1 MKVLGV
7 TTTREV
13 YIGSKDKNFRNNEFL
28 IVEDPVQGD
37 IIGEVVDSQTFN
49 RFIPLDIGG
58 DFVDSDV
65 LSSLGS
71 MGYDVGDETVYV
83 AKLRFFEELLY
94 PPLTGSDLRAPVFD
108 EIKNLLIDTLPKES
122 LILGSIKNTDNIAEG
137 MDDVYK
143 DLFSTFQNKEF
154 IKQRELPYLFDY
166 KSMHQY
172 PHIGVFG
179 GSGSG
184 KSFGLR
190 VVLEELMEM
199 GVPAIVMDPHYEMDF
214 TNNSEI
220 SNKDYTDKFK
230 CLEIGIHTGIKFQ
243 ELQKRDLKNL
253 LNAASPLT
261 DSMNNVIDVI
271 LSKGASFESFKNKLD
286 LLLEGQEIGSRDKI
300 LSEIAIEEDQTR
312 RDRLEEVLD
321 IYERYDKTCNSM
333 SVRGVLWRLMT
344 LQGEGIFSHNID
356 ELLDLLKRRK
366 LVVLQGSTRMI
377 NVFSTYLL
385 AKLYYLRKEYRDE
398 LYRNNIK
405 VDYFPPFIIITD
417 EAHNFAPKGFDTPSK
432 SILREISQEGRKY
445 GVFLI
450 LATQRPTLLDE
461 TITAQLNTKLIFRT
475 VRASDIDTIREET
488 DLSSDETKRLP
499 YLSSGDVFISSAKKG
514 RTSFVRIRAANTVS
528 PHTENPFDE
537 LTAHDNEVYE
547 KFFLDIKDLLPI
559 DTSNLNGA
567 LMNYNKKSGDNLS
580 YDEFKNN
587 LDKLCEIE
595 LIEKETNFLTEM
607 YKIIY
612 PMMNLK
618 II

>member
-13 YIGSKDKNFRNNEFL
+13 YIGSKEKNFRNNEFL

-37 IIGEVVDSQTFN
+37 IIGEVVDSKTFN

-58 DFVDSDV
+58 DFVDNDV
-65 LSSLGS
+65 LSSLDS
-71 MGYDVGDETVYV
+71 MGYDVGEETVYI

-94 PPLTGSDLRAPVFD
+94 PPLTGSDLRAPEFY
-108 EIKNLLIDTLPKES
+108 EIKNLLIDTMPNNS
-122 LILGSIKNTDNIAEG
+122 LILGSIKNTDNIAKG

-143 DLFSTFQNKEF
+143 NLFSTFENNEYL
-154 IKQRELPYLFDY
+154 KQRELPYLFDY

-190 VVLEELMEM
+190 VILEELMEM

-214 TNNSEI
+214 SNNSEI
-220 SNKDYTDKFK
+220 SNKNYNDKFR
-230 CLEIGIHTGIKFQ
+230 CLEIGLQTGIKFQ

-261 DSMNNVIDVI
+261 DSMKNVIDI
-271 LSKGASFESFKNKLD
+271 MLAKGSSFESFKNKLD
-286 LLLEGQEIGSRDKI
+286 MLLEGQEIGSRDKI
-300 LSEIAIEEDQTR
+300 LSEIAAEPDITR
-312 RDRLEEVLD
+312 MNRLEEVLD

-333 SVRGVLWRLMT
+333 SVRGVLWRLIN
-344 LQGEGIFSHNID
+344 LQNEGIFSHNID

-398 LYRNNIK
+398 LYRRNVK
-405 VDYFPPFIIITD
+405 VDYFPPFVIITD

-475 VRASDIDTIREET
+475 VRASDIDTIKEET
-488 DLSSDETKRLP
+488 DLSVDETKRLP

-537 LTAHDNEVYE
+537 LDDHEKETFE
-547 KFFLDIKDLLPI
+547 KFFIDIKDLLPI
-559 DTSNLNGA
+559 DATSLNIA
-567 LMNYNKKSGDNLS
+567 LVNYNKKSGENLS
-580 YDEFKNN
+580 YDEFKNK
-587 LDKLCEIE
+587 LDELCERD
-595 LIEKETNFLTEM
+595 LIEKEDNFLTEM
-607 YKIIY
+607 YKI
-612 PMMNLK
+612 K
-618 II
+618 

>member
-122 LILGSIKNTDNIAEG
+122 LILGSIKNTDNIAQG
-137 MDDVYK
+137 MDDVYR

-184 KSFGLR
+184 KSFGIR
-190 VVLEELMEM
+190 VLLEELMEM

-230 CLEIGIHTGIKFQ
+230 CLEIGIQTGIKFQ

-261 DSMNNVIDVI
+261 DSMNNVIDVM

-300 LSEIAIEEDQTR
+300 LSEIAIEEDQIR

-385 AKLYYLRKEYRDE
+385 SKLYYLRKEYRDE
-398 LYRNNIK
+398 LYRNNVK

-587 LDKLCEIE
+587 LDMLCEIE
-595 LIEKETNFLTEM
+595 MIEKETNFLTEM
-607 YKIIY
+607 YKI
-612 PMMNLK
+612 K
-618 II
+618 

>member
-13 YIGSKDKNFRNNEFL
+13 YIGSKEKNFRNNEFL

-58 DFVDSDV
+58 DFIDSDV

-137 MDDVYK
+137 MDDIYK
-143 DLFSTFQNKEF
+143 GLFTTFQNNEF

-199 GVPAIVMDPHYEMDF
+199 GVPTIVMDPHYEMDF

-220 SNKDYTDKFK
+220 SDKDYSDKFR

-261 DSMNNVIDVI
+261 DSMNNVIDVM

-286 LLLEGQEIGSRDKI
+286 FLLEGQEIGSRDKI
-300 LSEIAIEEDQTR
+300 LQEIAIEEDQTR
-312 RDRLEEVLD
+312 KDRLEEVLD

-398 LYRNNIK
+398 LYRNNVK

-537 LTAHDNEVYE
+537 LISHDEEVNE

-559 DTSNLNGA
+559 DTSNLNGS
-567 LMNYNKKSGDNLS
+567 LMNYNKKSGENLS

-607 YKIIY
+607 YKI
-612 PMMNLK
+612 K
-618 II
+618 

>member
-1 MKVLGV
+1 MKVLGI

-13 YIGSKDKNFRNNEFL
+13 YIGSKEKNFRNNEFL

-37 IIGEVVDSQTFN
+37 IIGEVVDSKTFN

-58 DFVDSDV
+58 DFIDSDV

-94 PPLTGSDLRAPVFD
+94 PPLTGSDLRAPNFN
-108 EIKNLLIDTLPKES
+108 EIKNLLIDTKPNNS

-137 MDDVYK
+137 MDDIYK
-143 DLFSTFQNKEF
+143 NLFSTFENNEYL
-154 IKQRELPYLFDY
+154 KQRELPYLFDY

-214 TNNSEI
+214 SNNSEI
-220 SNKDYTDKFK
+220 SDKNYSDKFK
-230 CLEIGIHTGIKFQ
+230 CIEIGLHTGIKFQ

-261 DSMNNVIDVI
+261 DSMKNVIDVM
-271 LSKGASFESFKNKLD
+271 LAKGSSYESFKNKLD
-286 LLLEGQEIGSRDKI
+286 MLLEGQEIGSRDKI
-300 LSEIAIEEDQTR
+300 IAEIAAEPDISKKN
-312 RDRLEEVLD
+312 RLEEVLD
-321 IYERYDKTCNSM
+321 VYERYDKTCNSM
-333 SVRGVLWRLMT
+333 SVRGVLWRLIN
-344 LQGEGIFSHNID
+344 LQNEGIFSHNIE

-398 LYRNNIK
+398 LYRNNAK
-405 VDYFPPFIIITD
+405 VDYFPPFVIITD

-475 VRASDIDTIREET
+475 VRASDIDTIKEET

-537 LTAHDNEVYE
+537 LEGHENEEYE
-547 KFFLDIKDLLPI
+547 KFFMDIKDLLPI
-559 DTSNLNGA
+559 DASNLSVV
-567 LMNYNKKSGDNLS
+567 LMNYNKKSGENLS
-580 YDEFKNN
+580 YDDLKNK
-587 LDKLCEIE
+587 LDELCQRDF
-595 LIEKETNFLTEM
+595 IEKEDNFLTEM
-607 YKIIY
+607 YKI
-612 PMMNLK
+612 K
-618 II
+618 

>member
-13 YIGSKDKNFRNNEFL
+13 YIGSKEKNFRNNEFL

-37 IIGEVVDSQTFN
+37 IIGEIVDSKTFN

-65 LSSLGS
+65 LTSLGS
-71 MGYDVGDETVYV
+71 MGYNVGDETVYV

-94 PPLTGSDLRAPVFD
+94 PPITGSDLRTPEFH
-108 EIKNLLIDTLPKES
+108 EIKNFLIDTLPNNS
-122 LILGSIKNTDNIAEG
+122 LILGSIKNTDNIASD
-137 MDDVYK
+137 MDDIYK
-143 DLFSTFQNKEF
+143 NLFQTFENNKF
-154 IKQRELPYLFDY
+154 LKQRELPYLFDY

-190 VVLEELMEM
+190 VILEELMEM
-199 GVPAIVMDPHYEMDF
+199 EVPTIVMDPHYEMDF
-214 TNNSEI
+214 SNNSEI
-220 SNKDYTDKFK
+220 SEKNYNDKFK
-230 CLEIGIHTGIKFQ
+230 CLEIGINTGIKFQ
-243 ELQKRDLKNL
+243 ELQNRDLKNL

-261 DSMNNVIDVI
+261 DSMKNVIDVM
-271 LSKGASFESFKNKLD
+271 LSKGASFDSFKNKLEM
-286 LLLEGQEIGSRDKI
+286 LLEGQEIGSRDKI
-300 LSEIAIEEDQTR
+300 ISEIASEPDPSKQKK
-312 RDRLEEVLD
+312 LEKVLD
-321 IYERYDKTCNSM
+321 VYDRYDKTCNSM
-333 SVRGVLWRLMT
+333 SVRGVLWRLIN
-344 LQGEGIFSHNID
+344 LQNEGIFSHNID
-356 ELLDLLKRRK
+356 ELLDLLKRKK

-398 LYRNNIK
+398 LNRNNTK
-405 VDYFPPFIIITD
+405 VDYFPPFVIITD

-475 VRASDIDTIREET
+475 VRASDIDTIKEET
-488 DLSSDETKRLP
+488 DLSVDETKRLP
-499 YLSSGDVFISSAKKG
+499 YLSSGDVFVSSAKKG

-537 LTAHDNEVYE
+537 LTSHDNKEFE
-547 KFFLDIKDLLPI
+547 EFFINIKDFLPI
-559 DTSNLNGA
+559 DTSNLNSI
-567 LMNYNKKSGDNLS
+567 LINYNKKTGENLS
-580 YDEFKNN
+580 YDDMKN
-587 LDKLCEIE
+587 KLEE
-595 LIEKETNFLTEM
+595 VFNREYIEKEETFLGEM
-607 YKIIY
+607 YKI
-612 PMMNLK
+612 K
-618 II
+618 

>member
-1 MKVLGV
+1 MKVLGI

-13 YIGSKDKNFRNNEFL
+13 YIGSKEKNFRNNEFL

-37 IIGEVVDSQTFN
+37 IIGEVVDSKTFN

-58 DFVDSDV
+58 DFIDSDV

-94 PPLTGSDLRAPVFD
+94 PPLTGSDLRAPKFN
-108 EIKNLLIDTLPKES
+108 EIKNLLIDTKPNNS

-137 MDDVYK
+137 MDDIYK
-143 DLFSTFQNKEF
+143 NLFSTFENNEYL
-154 IKQRELPYLFDY
+154 KQREIPYLFDY

-214 TNNSEI
+214 SNNSEI
-220 SNKDYTDKFK
+220 SDKNYSDKFK
-230 CLEIGIHTGIKFQ
+230 CLEIGLHTGIKFQ

-261 DSMNNVIDVI
+261 DSMKNVIDVM
-271 LSKGASFESFKNKLD
+271 LAKGSSYESFKNKLD
-286 LLLEGQEIGSRDKI
+286 MLLEGQEIGSRDKI
-300 LSEIAIEEDQTR
+300 IAEIAAEPDISKKN
-312 RDRLEEVLD
+312 RLEEVLD
-321 IYERYDKTCNSM
+321 VYERYDKTCNSM
-333 SVRGVLWRLMT
+333 SVRGVLWRLIN
-344 LQGEGIFSHNID
+344 LQNEGIFSHNID
-356 ELLDLLKRRK
+356 ELVDLLKRRK

-398 LYRNNIK
+398 LYRNNAK
-405 VDYFPPFIIITD
+405 VDYFPPFVIITD

-475 VRASDIDTIREET
+475 VRASDIDTIKEET

-537 LTAHDNEVYE
+537 LEGHENEEYE
-547 KFFLDIKDLLPI
+547 KFFMDIKDLLPI
-559 DTSNLNGA
+559 DASNLSVV
-567 LMNYNKKSGDNLS
+567 LMNYNKKSGENLS
-580 YDEFKNN
+580 YDDLKNK
-587 LDKLCEIE
+587 LDELCQRDF
-595 LIEKETNFLTEM
+595 IEKEDNFLTEM
-607 YKIIY
+607 YKI
-612 PMMNLK
+612 K
-618 II
+618 

>member
-37 IIGEVVDSQTFN
+37 IIGEVVDSKTFN

-58 DFVDSDV
+58 DFIDSDV

-94 PPLTGSDLRAPVFD
+94 PPLTGSDLRAPEFN
-108 EIKNLLIDTLPKES
+108 EIKNLLIDTKPNNS
-122 LILGSIKNTDNIAEG
+122 LILGSIKNTDNIAES
-137 MDDVYK
+137 MDDIYK
-143 DLFSTFQNKEF
+143 NLFSTFENNEYL
-154 IKQRELPYLFDY
+154 KQRELPYLFDY

-214 TNNSEI
+214 SNNSEI
-220 SNKDYTDKFK
+220 SDKNYSDKFK
-230 CLEIGIHTGIKFQ
+230 CLEIGLHTGIKFQ

-261 DSMNNVIDVI
+261 DSMKNVIDVM
-271 LSKGASFESFKNKLD
+271 LAKGSSYESFKNKLD
-286 LLLEGQEIGSRDKI
+286 MLLEGQEIGSRDKI
-300 LSEIAIEEDQTR
+300 IAEIAAEPDTSKKN
-312 RDRLEEVLD
+312 RLEEVLD
-321 IYERYDKTCNSM
+321 VYERYDKTCNSM
-333 SVRGVLWRLMT
+333 SVRGVLWRLIN
-344 LQGEGIFSHNID
+344 LQNEGIFSHNID

-398 LYRNNIK
+398 LYRNNAK
-405 VDYFPPFIIITD
+405 VDYFPPFVIITD

-475 VRASDIDTIREET
+475 VRASDIDTIKEET

-514 RTSFVRIRAANTVS
+514 RTSFVRIRAANTLS

-537 LTAHDNEVYE
+537 LEGHENEEYE
-547 KFFLDIKDLLPI
+547 KFFMDIKDLLPI
-559 DTSNLNGA
+559 DASNLSVV
-567 LMNYNKKSGDNLS
+567 LMNYNKKSGENLS
-580 YDEFKNN
+580 YDDLKNK
-587 LDKLCEIE
+587 LDELCQRDF
-595 LIEKETNFLTEM
+595 IEKEDNFLTEM
-607 YKIIY
+607 YKI
-612 PMMNLK
+612 K
-618 II
+618 

>member
-58 DFVDSDV
+58 DFIDSDV

-71 MGYDVGDETVYV
+71 MGYDVGNETVYV

-94 PPLTGSDLRAPVFD
+94 PPLTGSDLRTPEFN
-108 EIKNLLIDTLPKES
+108 EIKNLLIDSLPKES
-122 LILGSIKNTDNIAEG
+122 LKLGSIKNTDNIAKG
-137 MDDVYK
+137 MDDIYK
-143 DLFSTFQNKEF
+143 DLFSIFQNNEF
-154 IKQRELPYLFDY
+154 IKQKELPYLFDY

-190 VVLEELMEM
+190 VILEELMEM

-220 SNKDYTDKFK
+220 SNKNYTDKFK
-230 CLEIGIHTGIKFQ
+230 CLEIGLDTGIKFQ

-261 DSMNNVIDVI
+261 DSMNNVIDVM

-286 LLLEGQEIGSRDKI
+286 MLLEGQEIGSRDKI
-300 LSEIAIEEDQTR
+300 LAEIAAETDQSIIN
-312 RDRLEEVLD
+312 RLEDVLD

-344 LQGEGIFSHNID
+344 LQNEGIFSHNID

-398 LYRNNIK
+398 LYRNNVK

-432 SILREISQEGRKY
+432 SILREVSQEGRKY

-537 LTAHDNEVYE
+537 LTSHDDEIYE
-547 KFFLDIKDLLPI
+547 KFFADVKDLLPI
-559 DTSNLNGA
+559 YSSNLNGV
-567 LMNYNKKSGDNLS
+567 LVNYNKKTGENLS
-580 YDEFKNN
+580 YDEFKNK
-587 LDKLCEIE
+587 LDSLCERDF
-595 LIEKETNFLTEM
+595 IEKEDNFLTEM
-607 YKIIY
+607 YKV
-612 PMMNLK
+612 K
-618 II
+618 

>member
-13 YIGSKDKNFRNNEFL
+13 YIGSKEKNFRNNEFL

-37 IIGEVVDSQTFN
+37 IIGEVVDSKTFN

-58 DFVDSDV
+58 DFIDSDV

-94 PPLTGSDLRAPVFD
+94 PPLTGSDLRAPEFN
-108 EIKNLLIDTLPKES
+108 EIKNLLIETKPNNS

-137 MDDVYK
+137 MDDIYK
-143 DLFSTFQNKEF
+143 NLFSTFENNEF
-154 IKQRELPYLFDY
+154 LEQRELPYLFDY

-214 TNNSEI
+214 SNNSEI
-220 SNKDYTDKFK
+220 SDKNYSDKFK
-230 CLEIGIHTGIKFQ
+230 CLEIGLHTGIKFQ

-261 DSMNNVIDVI
+261 DSMKNVIDVM
-271 LSKGASFESFKNKLD
+271 LAKGSSYESFKNKLD
-286 LLLEGQEIGSRDKI
+286 MLLEGQEIGSRDKI
-300 LSEIAIEEDQTR
+300 IAEIAAEPDINKKN
-312 RDRLEEVLD
+312 RLEEVLD
-321 IYERYDKTCNSM
+321 VYERYDKTCNSM
-333 SVRGVLWRLMT
+333 SVRGVLWRLIN
-344 LQGEGIFSHNID
+344 LQNEGIFSHNID
-356 ELLDLLKRRK
+356 ELLDLLKRRE

-398 LYRNNIK
+398 LYRNNAK
-405 VDYFPPFIIITD
+405 VEYFPPFVIITD

-475 VRASDIDTIREET
+475 VRASDIDTIKEET
-488 DLSSDETKRLP
+488 DLSIDETKRLP

-537 LTAHDNEVYE
+537 LEGHENEEFE
-547 KFFLDIKDLLPI
+547 KFFMDIKDLLPI
-559 DTSNLNGA
+559 DASNLNTV
-567 LMNYNKKSGDNLS
+567 LINYNKKSGENFS
-580 YDEFKNN
+580 YDDLKNK
-587 LDKLCEIE
+587 LDKLCQRDF
-595 LIEKETNFLTEM
+595 IEKEDNFLTVM
-607 YKIIY
+607 YKI
-612 PMMNLK
+612 K
-618 II
+618 

>member
-13 YIGSKDKNFRNNEFL
+13 YIGSKEKNFRNNEFL

-37 IIGEVVDSQTFN
+37 IIGEVVDSKTFN

-58 DFVDSDV
+58 DFVDNDV
-65 LSSLGS
+65 LSSLDS
-71 MGYDVGDETVYV
+71 MGYDVGEETVYI

-94 PPLTGSDLRAPVFD
+94 PPLTGSDLRAPEFY
-108 EIKNLLIDTLPKES
+108 EIKNLLIDTMPNNS
-122 LILGSIKNTDNIAEG
+122 LVLGSIKNTDNIAKG

-143 DLFSTFQNKEF
+143 NLFSTFENNEYL
-154 IKQRELPYLFDY
+154 KQRELPYLFDY

-190 VVLEELMEM
+190 VILEELMEM

-214 TNNSEI
+214 SNNSEI
-220 SNKDYTDKFK
+220 SNKNYNDKFR
-230 CLEIGIHTGIKFQ
+230 CLEIGLQTGIKFQ

-261 DSMNNVIDVI
+261 DSMKNVIDI
-271 LSKGASFESFKNKLD
+271 MLAKGSSFESFKNKLD
-286 LLLEGQEIGSRDKI
+286 MLLEGQEIGSRDKI
-300 LSEIAIEEDQTR
+300 LSEIAAEPDITR
-312 RDRLEEVLD
+312 MNRLEEVLD

-333 SVRGVLWRLMT
+333 SVRGVLWRLIN
-344 LQGEGIFSHNID
+344 LQNEGIFSHNID

-398 LYRNNIK
+398 LYRRNVK
-405 VDYFPPFIIITD
+405 VDYFPPFVIITD

-475 VRASDIDTIREET
+475 VRASDIDTIKEET
-488 DLSSDETKRLP
+488 DLSVDETKRLP

-537 LTAHDNEVYE
+537 LVDHEKENFE
-547 KFFLDIKDLLPI
+547 KFFIDIKDLLPI
-559 DTSNLNGA
+559 DATSLNIA
-567 LMNYNKKSGDNLS
+567 LVNYNKKSGENLS
-580 YDEFKNN
+580 YDEFKNK
-587 LDKLCEIE
+587 LDELCERDF
-595 LIEKETNFLTEM
+595 IEKEDNFLTEM
-607 YKIIY
+607 YKI
-612 PMMNLK
+612 K
-618 II
+618 

>member
-1 MKVLGV
+1 MKVLGI

-13 YIGSKDKNFRNNEFL
+13 YIGSKEKNFRNNEFL

-37 IIGEVVDSQTFN
+37 IIGEVVDSKTFN

-58 DFVDSDV
+58 DFIDSDV

-94 PPLTGSDLRAPVFD
+94 PPLTGSDLRAPEFN
-108 EIKNLLIDTLPKES
+108 EIKSLLIDTKPNNS
-122 LILGSIKNTDNIAEG
+122 LILGSIKNTDNIAKG
-137 MDDVYK
+137 MDDIYK
-143 DLFSTFQNKEF
+143 NLFSTFENNEYL
-154 IKQRELPYLFDY
+154 KQRELPYLFDY

-214 TNNSEI
+214 SNNSEI
-220 SNKDYTDKFK
+220 SDKNYSDKFK
-230 CLEIGIHTGIKFQ
+230 CLEIGLHTGIKFQ

-261 DSMNNVIDVI
+261 DSMKNVIDVM
-271 LSKGASFESFKNKLD
+271 LAKGSSYESFKNKLD
-286 LLLEGQEIGSRDKI
+286 MLLEGQEIGSRDKI
-300 LSEIAIEEDQTR
+300 IAEIAAEPDISKKN
-312 RDRLEEVLD
+312 RLEEVLD
-321 IYERYDKTCNSM
+321 VYERYDKTCNSM
-333 SVRGVLWRLMT
+333 SVRGVLWRLIN
-344 LQGEGIFSHNID
+344 LQNEGIFSHNID
-356 ELLDLLKRRK
+356 ELVDLLKRRK

-398 LYRNNIK
+398 LYRNNAK
-405 VDYFPPFIIITD
+405 VDYFPPFVIITD

-475 VRASDIDTIREET
+475 VRASDIDTIKEET

-537 LTAHDNEVYE
+537 LEGHENEEYE
-547 KFFLDIKDLLPI
+547 KFFMDIKDLLPI
-559 DTSNLNGA
+559 DASNLSQV
-567 LMNYNKKSGDNLS
+567 LMNYNKKSGENLS
-580 YDEFKNN
+580 YDDLKNK
-587 LDKLCEIE
+587 LDELCKRDF
-595 LIEKETNFLTEM
+595 IEKEDNFLTEM
-607 YKIIY
+607 YKI
-612 PMMNLK
+612 K
-618 II
+618 

>member
-13 YIGSKDKNFRNNEFL
+13 YIGSKEKNFRNNEFL

-37 IIGEVVDSQTFN
+37 IIGEVVDSKTFN

-58 DFVDSDV
+58 DFIDSDV

-94 PPLTGSDLRAPVFD
+94 PPLTGSDLRAPKFN
-108 EIKNLLIDTLPKES
+108 EIKNLLIDTMPNNS

-137 MDDVYK
+137 MDDIYK
-143 DLFSTFQNKEF
+143 NLFSTFENNEYL
-154 IKQRELPYLFDY
+154 KQRELPYLFDY

-214 TNNSEI
+214 SNNSEI
-220 SNKDYTDKFK
+220 SDKNYSDKFK
-230 CLEIGIHTGIKFQ
+230 CLEIGLHTGIKFQ

-261 DSMNNVIDVI
+261 DSMKNVIDVM
-271 LSKGASFESFKNKLD
+271 LAKGSSYESFKNKLD
-286 LLLEGQEIGSRDKI
+286 MLLEGQEIGSRDKI
-300 LSEIAIEEDQTR
+300 IAEIAAEPDISKKN
-312 RDRLEEVLD
+312 RLEEVLD
-321 IYERYDKTCNSM
+321 VYERYDKTCNSM
-333 SVRGVLWRLMT
+333 SVRGVLWRLIN
-344 LQGEGIFSHNID
+344 LQNEGIFSHNID

-398 LYRNNIK
+398 LYRNNAK
-405 VDYFPPFIIITD
+405 VDYFPPFVIITD

-475 VRASDIDTIREET
+475 VRASDIDTIKEET

-537 LTAHDNEVYE
+537 LEGHENEEYE
-547 KFFLDIKDLLPI
+547 KFFIDIKDLLPI
-559 DTSNLNGA
+559 DASNLSQV
-567 LMNYNKKSGDNLS
+567 LMNYNKKSGENLS
-580 YDEFKNN
+580 YDELKNK
-587 LDKLCEIE
+587 LDELCQRDF
-595 LIEKETNFLTEM
+595 IEKEDNFLTEM
-607 YKIIY
+607 YKI
-612 PMMNLK
+612 K
-618 II
+618 

>member
-13 YIGSKDKNFRNNEFL
+13 YIGSKEKNFRNNEFL

-37 IIGEVVDSQTFN
+37 IIGEVVDSKTFN

-58 DFVDSDV
+58 DFIDSDV

-94 PPLTGSDLRAPVFD
+94 PPLTGSDLRAPDFN
-108 EIKNLLIDTLPKES
+108 EIKNLLIETKPNNS
-122 LILGSIKNTDNIAEG
+122 LILGSIKNTDNIAVG
-137 MDDVYK
+137 MDDIYK
-143 DLFSTFQNKEF
+143 NLFSTFENNEYL
-154 IKQRELPYLFDY
+154 KQRELPYLFDY

-199 GVPAIVMDPHYEMDF
+199 EVPAIVMDPHYEMDF
-214 TNNSEI
+214 SNNSEI
-220 SNKDYTDKFK
+220 SDKNYSDKFK
-230 CLEIGIHTGIKFQ
+230 CLEIGLHTGIKFQ

-261 DSMNNVIDVI
+261 DSMKNVIDVM
-271 LSKGASFESFKNKLD
+271 LAKGSSFESFKNKLD
-286 LLLEGQEIGSRDKI
+286 MLLEGQEIGSRDKI
-300 LSEIAIEEDQTR
+300 IAEIAAEPDINKKN
-312 RDRLEEVLD
+312 RLEDVLD

-333 SVRGVLWRLMT
+333 SVRGVLWRLIN
-344 LQGEGIFSHNID
+344 LQNEGIFSHNID

-398 LYRNNIK
+398 LYRNNAK
-405 VDYFPPFIIITD
+405 VDYFPPFVIITD

-475 VRASDIDTIREET
+475 VRASDIDTIKEET
-488 DLSSDETKRLP
+488 DLSIDETKRLP

-537 LTAHDNEVYE
+537 LEGHENEEFE
-547 KFFLDIKDLLPI
+547 KFFIEIKDLLPI
-559 DTSNLNGA
+559 DASNLNTV
-567 LMNYNKKSGDNLS
+567 LINYNKKFGENFS
-580 YDEFKNN
+580 YDDLKNK
-587 LDKLCEIE
+587 LDELCQRDF
-595 LIEKETNFLTEM
+595 IEKEDNFLTVM
-607 YKIIY
+607 YKI
-612 PMMNLK
+612 K
-618 II
+618 

>member
-13 YIGSKDKNFRNNEFL
+13 YIGSKEKNFRNNEFL

-37 IIGEVVDSQTFN
+37 IIGEVVDSKTFN

-58 DFVDSDV
+58 DFIDSDV

-94 PPLTGSDLRAPVFD
+94 PPLTGSDLRAPDFN
-108 EIKNLLIDTLPKES
+108 EIKNLLIETKPNNS

-137 MDDVYK
+137 MDDIYK
-143 DLFSTFQNKEF
+143 NLFSTFENNEYL
-154 IKQRELPYLFDY
+154 KQRELPYLFDY

-214 TNNSEI
+214 SNNSDV
-220 SNKDYTDKFK
+220 SDKNYSDKFK
-230 CLEIGIHTGIKFQ
+230 CLEIGMQTGIKFQ

-253 LNAASPLT
+253 LNAASALT
-261 DSMNNVIDVI
+261 DSMKNVIDVM
-271 LSKGASFESFKNKLD
+271 LAKGSSFESFKNKLD
-286 LLLEGQEIGSRDKI
+286 MLLEGQEIGSRDKI
-300 LSEIAIEEDQTR
+300 IAEIAAEPDINKKN
-312 RDRLEEVLD
+312 RLEDVLD

-333 SVRGVLWRLMT
+333 SVRGVLWRLIN
-344 LQGEGIFSHNID
+344 LQNEGIFSHNID

-398 LYRNNIK
+398 LYRNNAK
-405 VDYFPPFIIITD
+405 VDYFPPFVIITD

-475 VRASDIDTIREET
+475 VRASDIDTIKEET

-528 PHTENPFDE
+528 PHTKNPFDE
-537 LTAHDNEVYE
+537 LEGHENEEFE
-547 KFFLDIKDLLPI
+547 KFFIDIKDLLPI
-559 DTSNLNGA
+559 DASNLNTV
-567 LMNYNKKSGDNLS
+567 LINYNKKSGENLS
-580 YDEFKNN
+580 YDDLKNK
-587 LDKLCEIE
+587 LDELCQRDF
-595 LIEKETNFLTEM
+595 IEKEDNFLTVM
-607 YKIIY
+607 YKI
-612 PMMNLK
+612 K
-618 II
+618 

>member
-37 IIGEVVDSQTFN
+37 IIGEVVDSKTFN

-58 DFVDSDV
+58 DFIDSDV

-94 PPLTGSDLRAPVFD
+94 PPLTGSDLRAPDFS
-108 EIKNLLIDTLPKES
+108 EIKNLLIDTKPNNS
-122 LILGSIKNTDNIAEG
+122 LILGSIKNTDNIAVS
-137 MDDVYK
+137 MDDIYK
-143 DLFSTFQNKEF
+143 NLFSTFENNEYL
-154 IKQRELPYLFDY
+154 KQRELPYLFDY

-214 TNNSEI
+214 SNNSEI
-220 SNKDYTDKFK
+220 SDKNYTDKFK
-230 CLEIGIHTGIKFQ
+230 CLEIGLHTGIKFQ

-261 DSMNNVIDVI
+261 DSMKNVIDVM
-271 LSKGASFESFKNKLD
+271 LAKGSSFESFKNKLD
-286 LLLEGQEIGSRDKI
+286 MLLEGQEIGSRDKI
-300 LSEIAIEEDQTR
+300 IAEIAAEPDINKKN
-312 RDRLEEVLD
+312 RLEEVLD
-321 IYERYDKTCNSM
+321 VYERYDKTCNSM
-333 SVRGVLWRLMT
+333 SVRGVLWRLIN
-344 LQGEGIFSHNID
+344 LQNEGIFSHNID

-398 LYRNNIK
+398 LYRNNAK
-405 VDYFPPFIIITD
+405 VDYFPPFVIITD

-475 VRASDIDTIREET
+475 VRASDIDTIKEET
-488 DLSSDETKRLP
+488 DLSIDETKRLP

-537 LTAHDNEVYE
+537 LEGHENEEFE
-547 KFFLDIKDLLPI
+547 KFFIDIKDLLPI
-559 DTSNLNGA
+559 DASNLNTV
-567 LMNYNKKSGDNLS
+567 LINYNKKSGENLS
-580 YDEFKNN
+580 YDDLKNK
-587 LDKLCEIE
+587 LDELCQRDF
-595 LIEKETNFLTEM
+595 IEKEDNFLTVM
-607 YKIIY
+607 YKI
-612 PMMNLK
+612 K
-618 II
+618 

>member
-261 DSMNNVIDVI
+261 DSMNNVIDVM
-271 LSKGASFESFKNKLD
+271 LSKGASFDSFKNKLD

-344 LQGEGIFSHNID
+344 LQGEGIFSHSID

-607 YKIIY
+607 YKI
-612 PMMNLK
+612 K
-618 II
+618 

>member
-13 YIGSKDKNFRNNEFL
+13 YIGSKEKNFRNNEFL

-37 IIGEVVDSQTFN
+37 IIGEVVDSKTFN

-58 DFVDSDV
+58 DFIDSDV

-94 PPLTGSDLRAPVFD
+94 PPLTGSDLRAPKFN
-108 EIKNLLIDTLPKES
+108 EIKNLLIDTKPNNS

-137 MDDVYK
+137 MDDIYK
-143 DLFSTFQNKEF
+143 NLFSTFENNEYL
-154 IKQRELPYLFDY
+154 KQRELPYLFDY

-214 TNNSEI
+214 SNNSEI
-220 SNKDYTDKFK
+220 SDKNYSDKFK
-230 CLEIGIHTGIKFQ
+230 CLEIGLHTGIKFQ

-261 DSMNNVIDVI
+261 DSMKNVIDVM
-271 LSKGASFESFKNKLD
+271 LAKGSSYESFKNKLD
-286 LLLEGQEIGSRDKI
+286 MLLEGQEIGSRDKI
-300 LSEIAIEEDQTR
+300 LAEIAAEPDISKKN
-312 RDRLEEVLD
+312 RLEEVLD
-321 IYERYDKTCNSM
+321 VYERYDKTCNSM
-333 SVRGVLWRLMT
+333 SVRGVLWRLIN
-344 LQGEGIFSHNID
+344 LQNEGIFSHNID

-398 LYRNNIK
+398 LYRNNAK
-405 VDYFPPFIIITD
+405 VDYFPHFVIITD

-475 VRASDIDTIREET
+475 VRASDIDTIKEET

-537 LTAHDNEVYE
+537 LEGHENEEYE
-547 KFFLDIKDLLPI
+547 KFFIDIKDLLPI
-559 DTSNLNGA
+559 DASNLSQV
-567 LMNYNKKSGDNLS
+567 LMNYNKKSGENLS
-580 YDEFKNN
+580 YDELKNK
-587 LDKLCEIE
+587 LDELCQRDF
-595 LIEKETNFLTEM
+595 IEKEDNFLTEM
-607 YKIIY
+607 YKI
-612 PMMNLK
+612 K
-618 II
+618 

>member
-13 YIGSKDKNFRNNEFL
+13 YIGSKEKNFRNNEFL

-37 IIGEVVDSQTFN
+37 IIGEVVDSKTFN

-58 DFVDSDV
+58 DFIDSDV

-94 PPLTGSDLRAPVFD
+94 PPLTGSDLRAPDFN
-108 EIKNLLIDTLPKES
+108 EIKNLLIETKPNNS

-137 MDDVYK
+137 MDDIYK
-143 DLFSTFQNKEF
+143 NLFSTFENNEYL
-154 IKQRELPYLFDY
+154 KQRELPYLFDY

-214 TNNSEI
+214 SNNSEI
-220 SNKDYTDKFK
+220 SDKNYSENFK
-230 CLEIGIHTGIKFQ
+230 CLEIGLHTGIKFQ

-253 LNAASPLT
+253 LNAASALT
-261 DSMNNVIDVI
+261 DSMKNVIDVM
-271 LSKGASFESFKNKLD
+271 LAKGSSFESFKNKLD
-286 LLLEGQEIGSRDKI
+286 MLLEGQEIGSRDKI
-300 LSEIAIEEDQTR
+300 IAEIAAEPDINKKN
-312 RDRLEEVLD
+312 RLEDVLD

-333 SVRGVLWRLMT
+333 SVRGVLWRLIN
-344 LQGEGIFSHNID
+344 LQNEGIFSHNID

-398 LYRNNIK
+398 LYRNNAK
-405 VDYFPPFIIITD
+405 VDYFPPFVIITD

-475 VRASDIDTIREET
+475 VRASDIDTIKEET

-528 PHTENPFDE
+528 PHTKNPFDE
-537 LTAHDNEVYE
+537 LEGHENEEFE
-547 KFFLDIKDLLPI
+547 KFFIDIKDLLPI
-559 DTSNLNGA
+559 DASNLNTV
-567 LMNYNKKSGDNLS
+567 LINYNKKSGENLS
-580 YDEFKNN
+580 YDDLKNK
-587 LDKLCEIE
+587 LDELCQRDF
-595 LIEKETNFLTEM
+595 IEKEDNFLTVM
-607 YKIIY
+607 YKI
-612 PMMNLK
+612 K
-618 II
+618 

>member
-13 YIGSKDKNFRNNEFL
+13 YIGSKEKNFRNNEFL

-37 IIGEVVDSQTFN
+37 IIGEVVDSKTFN

-58 DFVDSDV
+58 DFVDNDV
-65 LSSLGS
+65 LSSLDS
-71 MGYDVGDETVYV
+71 MGYDVGEETVYV

-94 PPLTGSDLRAPVFD
+94 PPLTGSDLRTPEFY
-108 EIKNLLIDTLPKES
+108 EIKNLLIDTMPNNS
-122 LILGSIKNTDNIAEG
+122 LILGSIKNTDNIAKG

-143 DLFSTFQNKEF
+143 NLFSTFENKEYL
-154 IKQRELPYLFDY
+154 KQRELPYLFDY

-190 VVLEELMEM
+190 VILEELMEI

-214 TNNSEI
+214 SNNSEI
-220 SNKDYTDKFK
+220 SNKNYSDKFK
-230 CLEIGIHTGIKFQ
+230 CLEIGLQTGIKFQ

-261 DSMNNVIDVI
+261 DSMKNVIDI
-271 LSKGASFESFKNKLD
+271 MLTKGSSFESFKNKLD
-286 LLLEGQEIGSRDKI
+286 MLLEGQEIGSKDKI
-300 LSEIAIEEDQTR
+300 LSEIAAEPDITR
-312 RDRLEEVLD
+312 KNRFEEVLD

-333 SVRGVLWRLMT
+333 SVRGVLWRLIN
-344 LQGEGIFSHNID
+344 LQNEGIFSHNID

-366 LVVLQGSTRMI
+366 LVVLQGSTRII

-398 LYRNNIK
+398 LYRNNVK
-405 VDYFPPFIIITD
+405 ADYFPPFVIITD

-475 VRASDIDTIREET
+475 VRASDIDTIKEET
-488 DLSSDETKRLP
+488 DLSIDETKRLP

-537 LTAHDNEVYE
+537 LESYENETFE
-547 KFFLDIKDLLPI
+547 KFFNDIKDLLPI
-559 DTSNLNGA
+559 DAISLNIA
-567 LMNYNKKSGDNLS
+567 LVNYNKKSGENLS
-580 YDEFKNN
+580 YDEFKNR
-587 LDKLCEIE
+587 LDE
-595 LIEKETNFLTEM
+595 LYKRDFIKKEDNFLTEM
-607 YKIIY
+607 YLIK
-612 PMMNLK
+612 
-618 II
+618 

>member
-13 YIGSKDKNFRNNEFL
+13 YIGSKEKNFRNNEFL

-37 IIGEVVDSQTFN
+37 IIGEVVDSKTFN

-58 DFVDSDV
+58 DFIDSDV

-94 PPLTGSDLRAPVFD
+94 PPLTGSDLRAPDFK
-108 EIKNLLIDTLPKES
+108 EIKNLLIETKPNNS

-137 MDDVYK
+137 MDDIYK
-143 DLFSTFQNKEF
+143 NLFSTFENNEYL
-154 IKQRELPYLFDY
+154 KQRELPYLFDY

-214 TNNSEI
+214 SNNSEI
-220 SNKDYTDKFK
+220 SDKNYSDKFK
-230 CLEIGIHTGIKFQ
+230 CLEIGLHTGIKFQ

-261 DSMNNVIDVI
+261 DSMKNVIDVM
-271 LSKGASFESFKNKLD
+271 LAKGSSFESFKNKLD
-286 LLLEGQEIGSRDKI
+286 MLLEGQEIGSRDKI
-300 LSEIAIEEDQTR
+300 IAEIAAEPDINKKN
-312 RDRLEEVLD
+312 RLEDVLD

-333 SVRGVLWRLMT
+333 SVRGVLWRLIN
-344 LQGEGIFSHNID
+344 LQNEGIFSHNID

-398 LYRNNIK
+398 LYRNNAK
-405 VDYFPPFIIITD
+405 VDYFPPFVIITD

-475 VRASDIDTIREET
+475 VRASDIDTIKEET
-488 DLSSDETKRLP
+488 DLSIDETKRLP

-537 LTAHDNEVYE
+537 LEGHENEEFE
-547 KFFLDIKDLLPI
+547 KFFMDIKDLLPI
-559 DTSNLNGA
+559 DASNLNTV
-567 LMNYNKKSGDNLS
+567 LINYNKKSGENLS
-580 YDEFKNN
+580 YDDLKNK
-587 LDKLCEIE
+587 LDELCQRDF
-595 LIEKETNFLTEM
+595 IEKEDNFLTVM
-607 YKIIY
+607 YKI
-612 PMMNLK
+612 K
-618 II
+618 

>member
-1 MKVLGV
+1 MKVLGI

-13 YIGSKDKNFRNNEFL
+13 YIGSKEKNFRNNEFL

-37 IIGEVVDSQTFN
+37 IIGEVVDSKTFN

-58 DFVDSDV
+58 DFIDSDV

-94 PPLTGSDLRAPVFD
+94 PPLTGSDLRAPEFN
-108 EIKNLLIDTLPKES
+108 EIKNLLIDTKPNNS

-137 MDDVYK
+137 MDDIYK
-143 DLFSTFQNKEF
+143 NLFTTFENNEYL
-154 IKQRELPYLFDY
+154 KQRELPYLFDY

-214 TNNSEI
+214 SNNSEI
-220 SNKDYTDKFK
+220 SDKNYSDKFK
-230 CLEIGIHTGIKFQ
+230 CLEIGLHTGIKFQ

-261 DSMNNVIDVI
+261 DSMKNVIDVM
-271 LSKGASFESFKNKLD
+271 LAKGSSYESFKNKLD
-286 LLLEGQEIGSRDKI
+286 MLLEGQEIGSRDKI
-300 LSEIAIEEDQTR
+300 IAEIAAEPDISKKN
-312 RDRLEEVLD
+312 RLEEVLD
-321 IYERYDKTCNSM
+321 VYERYDKTCNSM
-333 SVRGVLWRLMT
+333 SVRGVLWRLIN
-344 LQGEGIFSHNID
+344 LQNEGIFSHNID

-398 LYRNNIK
+398 LYRNNAK
-405 VDYFPPFIIITD
+405 VDYFPPFVIITD

-475 VRASDIDTIREET
+475 VRASDIDTIKEET

-537 LTAHDNEVYE
+537 LEGHEDEEYE
-547 KFFLDIKDLLPI
+547 KFFIDIKDLLPI
-559 DTSNLNGA
+559 DASNLSQV
-567 LMNYNKKSGDNLS
+567 LMNYNKKSGENLS
-580 YDEFKNN
+580 YDDLKNK
-587 LDKLCEIE
+587 LDELCKRDF
-595 LIEKETNFLTEM
+595 IEKEDNFLTEM
-607 YKIIY
+607 YKI
-612 PMMNLK
+612 K
-618 II
+618 

>member
-1 MKVLGV
+1 M
-7 TTTREV
+7 
-13 YIGSKDKNFRNNEFL
+13 
-28 IVEDPVQGD
+28 
-37 IIGEVVDSQTFN
+37 DSQTFN

-94 PPLTGSDLRAPVFD
+94 PPLTGSNLRAPVFD

-199 GVPAIVMDPHYEMDF
+199 GVPSIVMDPHYEMDF

-261 DSMNNVIDVI
+261 DSMNNVIDVM
-271 LSKGASFESFKNKLD
+271 LSKGASFDSFKNKLD
-286 LLLEGQEIGSRDKI
+286 LLLEGQEVGSRDKI

-398 LYRNNIK
+398 LYRNNVK

-537 LTAHDNEVYE
+537 LTARDNEVYE

-595 LIEKETNFLTEM
+595 MIEKETNFLTEM
-607 YKIIY
+607 YKI
-612 PMMNLK
+612 K
-618 II
+618 

>member
-1 MKVLGV
+1 MKVLGI

-13 YIGSKDKNFRNNEFL
+13 YIGSKEKNFRNNEFL

-37 IIGEVVDSQTFN
+37 IIGEVVDSKTFN

-58 DFVDSDV
+58 DFIDSDV

-94 PPLTGSDLRAPVFD
+94 PPLTGSDLRAPEFN
-108 EIKNLLIDTLPKES
+108 EIKNLLIDTKPNNS

-137 MDDVYK
+137 MDDIYK
-143 DLFSTFQNKEF
+143 NLFTTFENNEYL
-154 IKQRELPYLFDY
+154 KQRELPYLFDY

-214 TNNSEI
+214 SNNSEI
-220 SNKDYTDKFK
+220 SDKNYSDKFK
-230 CLEIGIHTGIKFQ
+230 CLEIGLHTGIKFQ

-261 DSMNNVIDVI
+261 DSMKNVIDVM
-271 LSKGASFESFKNKLD
+271 LAKGSSYESFKNKLD
-286 LLLEGQEIGSRDKI
+286 MLLEGQEIGSRDKI
-300 LSEIAIEEDQTR
+300 LAEIAAEPDISKKN
-312 RDRLEEVLD
+312 RLGEVLD
-321 IYERYDKTCNSM
+321 VYERYDKTCNSM
-333 SVRGVLWRLMT
+333 SVRGVLWRLIN
-344 LQGEGIFSHNID
+344 LQNEGIFSHNID

-398 LYRNNIK
+398 LYRNNAK
-405 VDYFPPFIIITD
+405 VDYFPPFVIITD

-475 VRASDIDTIREET
+475 VRASDIDTIKEET

-537 LTAHDNEVYE
+537 LEGHENEEYE
-547 KFFLDIKDLLPI
+547 KFFIDIKDLLPI
-559 DTSNLNGA
+559 DASNLSQV
-567 LMNYNKKSGDNLS
+567 LMNYNKKSGGNLS
-580 YDEFKNN
+580 YDDLKNK
-587 LDKLCEIE
+587 LDELCQRDY
-595 LIEKETNFLTEM
+595 IEKEDNFLTEM
-607 YKIIY
+607 YKI
-612 PMMNLK
+612 K
-618 II
+618 

>member
-58 DFVDSDV
+58 DFIDSDV

-71 MGYDVGDETVYV
+71 MGYNVGDETVYV

-94 PPLTGSDLRAPVFD
+94 PPLTGSDLRSPEFN
-108 EIKNLLIDTLPKES
+108 EIKNLLIESLPKES

-137 MDDVYK
+137 MDDIYK
-143 DLFSTFQNKEF
+143 NLFSIFQNNEF
-154 IKQRELPYLFDY
+154 IDQKELPYLFDY

-190 VVLEELMEM
+190 VILEELMEM

-220 SNKDYTDKFK
+220 SNKNYTDKFK
-230 CLEIGIHTGIKFQ
+230 CLEIGMDTGIKFQ

-261 DSMNNVIDVI
+261 DSMNNVIDVM
-271 LSKGASFESFKNKLD
+271 LSKGASFESFKNRLD
-286 LLLEGQEIGSRDKI
+286 MLLEGQEIGSRDKI
-300 LSEIAIEEDQTR
+300 LAEIAGATDQSVIN
-312 RDRLEEVLD
+312 RLEDVLD
-321 IYERYDKTCNSM
+321 VYERYDKTCNSM

-344 LQGEGIFSHNID
+344 LQNEGIFSHNID

-398 LYRNNIK
+398 LYRNNVK

-432 SILREISQEGRKY
+432 SILREVSQEGRKY

-488 DLSSDETKRLP
+488 DLSPDETKRLP

-537 LTAHDNEVYE
+537 LSSHDDEIYE
-547 KFFLDIKDLLPI
+547 KFFANVKDLLPI
-559 DTSNLNGA
+559 DSSNLNGA
-567 LMNYNKKSGDNLS
+567 LVNYNKKTGENLS
-580 YDEFKNN
+580 YDEFRNT
-587 LDKLCEIE
+587 LDSLCERDF
-595 LIEKETNFLTEM
+595 IEKEDNFLTEM
-607 YKIIY
+607 YKI
-612 PMMNLK
+612 K
-618 II
+618 

>member
-1 MKVLGV
+1 MKVLGI

-13 YIGSKDKNFRNNEFL
+13 YIGSKEKNFRNNEFL

-37 IIGEVVDSQTFN
+37 IIGEVVDSKTFN

-58 DFVDSDV
+58 DFIDSDV

-94 PPLTGSDLRAPVFD
+94 PPLTGSDLRAPKFN
-108 EIKNLLIDTLPKES
+108 EIKNLLIDTKPNNS

-137 MDDVYK
+137 MDDIYK
-143 DLFSTFQNKEF
+143 NLFSTFENNEYF
-154 IKQRELPYLFDY
+154 RQRELPYLFDY

-214 TNNSEI
+214 SNNSEI
-220 SNKDYTDKFK
+220 SDKNYSDKFK
-230 CLEIGIHTGIKFQ
+230 CLEIGLHTGIKFQ

-261 DSMNNVIDVI
+261 DSMKNVIDVM
-271 LSKGASFESFKNKLD
+271 LAKGSSYESFKNKLD
-286 LLLEGQEIGSRDKI
+286 MLLEGQEIGSRDKI
-300 LSEIAIEEDQTR
+300 LAEIAAEPDISKKN
-312 RDRLEEVLD
+312 RLEEVLD
-321 IYERYDKTCNSM
+321 VYERYDKTCNSM
-333 SVRGVLWRLMT
+333 SVRGVLWRLIN
-344 LQGEGIFSHNID
+344 LQNEGIFSHNID

-398 LYRNNIK
+398 LYRNNAK
-405 VDYFPPFIIITD
+405 VEYFPPFVIITD

-475 VRASDIDTIREET
+475 VRASDIDTIKEET

-537 LTAHDNEVYE
+537 LEDHENEEFE
-547 KFFLDIKDLLPI
+547 KFFMDIKDLLPI
-559 DTSNLNGA
+559 DASNLSQV
-567 LMNYNKKSGDNLS
+567 LINYNKKSGENLS
-580 YDEFKNN
+580 YDDLKNK
-587 LDKLCEIE
+587 LDELCQRDF
-595 LIEKETNFLTEM
+595 IEKEDNFLTEM
-607 YKIIY
+607 YKI
-612 PMMNLK
+612 K
-618 II
+618 

>member
-13 YIGSKDKNFRNNEFL
+13 YIGSKEKNFRNNEFL

-37 IIGEVVDSQTFN
+37 IIGEVVDSKTFN

-58 DFVDSDV
+58 DFIDSDV

-94 PPLTGSDLRAPVFD
+94 PPLTGSDLRAPDFN
-108 EIKNLLIDTLPKES
+108 EIKNLLIDTKPNNS
-122 LILGSIKNTDNIAEG
+122 LILGSIKNTDNIAVS
-137 MDDVYK
+137 MDDIYK
-143 DLFSTFQNKEF
+143 NLFSTFENNEYL
-154 IKQRELPYLFDY
+154 KQRELPYLFDY

-214 TNNSEI
+214 SNNSEI
-220 SNKDYTDKFK
+220 SDKNYSDKFK
-230 CLEIGIHTGIKFQ
+230 CLEIGLHTGIKFQ

-261 DSMNNVIDVI
+261 DSMKNVIDVM
-271 LSKGASFESFKNKLD
+271 LAKGSSFESFKNKLD
-286 LLLEGQEIGSRDKI
+286 MLLEGQEIGSRDKI
-300 LSEIAIEEDQTR
+300 IAEIAAEPYINKKN
-312 RDRLEEVLD
+312 RLEDVLD

-333 SVRGVLWRLMT
+333 SVRGVLWRLIN
-344 LQGEGIFSHNID
+344 LQNEGIFSHNID

-398 LYRNNIK
+398 LYRNNAK
-405 VDYFPPFIIITD
+405 VDYFPPFVIITD

-475 VRASDIDTIREET
+475 VRASDIDTIKEET
-488 DLSSDETKRLP
+488 DLSIDETKRLP

-537 LTAHDNEVYE
+537 LEGHENEEFE
-547 KFFLDIKDLLPI
+547 KFFIDIKDLLPI
-559 DTSNLNGA
+559 DASNLNIV
-567 LMNYNKKSGDNLS
+567 LINYNKKSGENLS
-580 YDEFKNN
+580 YDDLKNK
-587 LDKLCEIE
+587 LDELCQRDF
-595 LIEKETNFLTEM
+595 IEKEDNFLTVM
-607 YKIIY
+607 YKI
-612 PMMNLK
+612 K
-618 II
+618 

>member
-1 MKVLGV
+1 MCI
-7 TTTREV
+7 R
-13 YIGSKDKNFRNNEFL
+13 
-28 IVEDPVQGD
+28 
-37 IIGEVVDSQTFN
+37 DS
-49 RFIPLDIGG
+49 
-58 DFVDSDV
+58 
-65 LSSLGS
+65 
-71 MGYDVGDETVYV
+71 
-83 AKLRFFEELLY
+83 
-94 PPLTGSDLRAPVFD
+94 
-108 EIKNLLIDTLPKES
+108 
-122 LILGSIKNTDNIAEG
+122 
-137 MDDVYK
+137 
-143 DLFSTFQNKEF
+143 
-154 IKQRELPYLFDY
+154 
-166 KSMHQY
+166 
-172 PHIGVFG
+172 
-179 GSGSG
+179 
-184 KSFGLR
+184 
-190 VVLEELMEM
+190 
-199 GVPAIVMDPHYEMDF
+199 
-214 TNNSEI
+214 
-220 SNKDYTDKFK
+220 
-230 CLEIGIHTGIKFQ
+230 
-243 ELQKRDLKNL
+243 
-253 LNAASPLT
+253 
-261 DSMNNVIDVI
+261 
-271 LSKGASFESFKNKLD
+271 SKGASFESFKNKLD
-286 LLLEGQEIGSRDKI
+286 FLLEGQEIGSRDKI
-300 LSEIAIEEDQTR
+300 LQEIAIEEDQTR

-344 LQGEGIFSHNID
+344 LQGEGIFSHNIE

-398 LYRNNIK
+398 LYRNNVK

-537 LTAHDNEVYE
+537 LTSHDNEVYE

-567 LMNYNKKSGDNLS
+567 LMNYNKKSGENLS

-607 YKIIY
+607 YKI
-612 PMMNLK
+612 K
-618 II
+618 

>member
-122 LILGSIKNTDNIAEG
+122 LILGSIKNTDNIAQG
-137 MDDVYK
+137 MDDVYR

-184 KSFGLR
+184 KSFGIR
-190 VVLEELMEM
+190 VLLEELMEM

-230 CLEIGIHTGIKFQ
+230 CLEIGIQTGIKFQ

-261 DSMNNVIDVI
+261 DSMNNVIDVM

-385 AKLYYLRKEYRDE
+385 SKLYYLRKEYRDE
-398 LYRNNIK
+398 LYRNNVK

-537 LTAHDNEVYE
+537 LTTHDNEVYE
-547 KFFLDIKDLLPI
+547 RFFLDIKDLLPI

-595 LIEKETNFLTEM
+595 MIEKETNFLTEM
-607 YKIIY
+607 YKI
-612 PMMNLK
+612 K
-618 II
+618 

>member
-58 DFVDSDV
+58 DFIDNDV

-71 MGYDVGDETVYV
+71 MGYNVGDETVYV

-94 PPLTGSDLRAPVFD
+94 PPLTGSDLRSPEFN
-108 EIKNLLIDTLPKES
+108 EIKNLLIDSIPKES

-137 MDDVYK
+137 MDDIYK
-143 DLFSTFQNKEF
+143 GLFSIFQNNEF
-154 IKQRELPYLFDY
+154 IDQKELPYLFDY

-190 VVLEELMEM
+190 VILEELMEM

-220 SNKDYTDKFK
+220 SNKNYTDKFK
-230 CLEIGIHTGIKFQ
+230 CLEIGMDTGIKFQ

-261 DSMNNVIDVI
+261 DSMNNVIDVM

-286 LLLEGQEIGSRDKI
+286 MLLEGQEIGSKDKI
-300 LSEIAIEEDQTR
+300 LAEIAGATDQSIR
-312 RDRLEEVLD
+312 NRLEDVLD
-321 IYERYDKTCNSM
+321 VYERYDKTCNSM

-344 LQGEGIFSHNID
+344 LQNEGIFSHNID
-356 ELLDLLKRRK
+356 KLLDLLKRRK

-398 LYRNNIK
+398 LYRNNVK

-432 SILREISQEGRKY
+432 SILREVSQEGRKY

-537 LTAHDNEVYE
+537 LSSHDDEIYE
-547 KFFLDIKDLLPI
+547 KFFANVKDLLPI
-559 DTSNLNGA
+559 DSSNLNGA
-567 LMNYNKKSGDNLS
+567 LVNYNKKTGENLS
-580 YDEFKNN
+580 YDEFRNT
-587 LDKLCEIE
+587 LDSLCERDF
-595 LIEKETNFLTEM
+595 IEKEDNFLTEM
-607 YKIIY
+607 YKI
-612 PMMNLK
+612 K
-618 II
+618 

>member
-13 YIGSKDKNFRNNEFL
+13 YIGSKEKNFRNNEFL

-37 IIGEVVDSQTFN
+37 IIGEVVDSKTFN

-58 DFVDSDV
+58 DFIDSDV
-65 LSSLGS
+65 LSSLSS

-94 PPLTGSDLRAPVFD
+94 PPLTGSDLRAPEFN
-108 EIKNLLIDTLPKES
+108 EIKNLLIDTKPNNS
-122 LILGSIKNTDNIAEG
+122 LILGSIKNTDNIARG
-137 MDDVYK
+137 MDDIYK
-143 DLFSTFQNKEF
+143 NLFSTFENNEYL
-154 IKQRELPYLFDY
+154 KQRELPYLFDY

-214 TNNSEI
+214 SNNSEI
-220 SNKDYTDKFK
+220 SNKNYSDNFK

-253 LNAASPLT
+253 LNAAAPLT
-261 DSMNNVIDVI
+261 DSMNNVIDVM
-271 LSKGASFESFKNKLD
+271 LAKGSSFESFKNKLD
-286 LLLEGQEIGSRDKI
+286 MLLEGQEIGSKDKI
-300 LSEIAIEEDQTR
+300 VAEITAEPDQSKKN
-312 RDRLEEVLD
+312 RLEEVLD
-321 IYERYDKTCNSM
+321 VYERYDKTCNSM
-333 SVRGVLWRLMT
+333 SVRGVLWRLIN
-344 LQGEGIFSHNID
+344 LQNEGIFSHNID
-356 ELLDLLKRRK
+356 ELLDLLQRRK

-398 LYRNNIK
+398 LYRNNEK
-405 VDYFPPFIIITD
+405 VDYFPPFVIITD

-475 VRASDIDTIREET
+475 VRASDIDTIKEET
-488 DLSSDETKRLP
+488 DLSIDETKRLP

-537 LTAHDNEVYE
+537 LEDHDNEEFE
-547 KFFLDIKDLLPI
+547 KFFMDTKDLFPI
-559 DTSNLNGA
+559 DASNLSLV
-567 LMNYNKKSGDNLS
+567 LMNYNKKSGENLS
-580 YDEFKNN
+580 YDEFKNK
-587 LDKLCEIE
+587 LDELCERDF
-595 LIEKETNFLTEM
+595 IEKEDNFLTEM
-607 YKIIY
+607 YKI
-612 PMMNLK
+612 K
-618 II
+618 

>member
-1 MKVLGV
+1 MKVLGI

-13 YIGSKDKNFRNNEFL
+13 YIGSKEKNFRNNEFL

-37 IIGEVVDSQTFN
+37 IIGEVVDSKTFN

-58 DFVDSDV
+58 DFIDSDV

-94 PPLTGSDLRAPVFD
+94 PPLTGSDLRAPEFN
-108 EIKNLLIDTLPKES
+108 EIKNLLIDTKPNNS
-122 LILGSIKNTDNIAEG
+122 LILGSIKNTDNIAEN
-137 MDDVYK
+137 MDDIYK
-143 DLFSTFQNKEF
+143 NLFSTFENNEYL
-154 IKQRELPYLFDY
+154 KQRELPYLFDY

-214 TNNSEI
+214 SNNSEI
-220 SNKDYTDKFK
+220 SDKNYSDKFK
-230 CLEIGIHTGIKFQ
+230 CLEIGLHTGIKFQ

-261 DSMNNVIDVI
+261 DSMKNVIDVM
-271 LSKGASFESFKNKLD
+271 LAKGSSYESFKNKLD
-286 LLLEGQEIGSRDKI
+286 MLLEGQEIGSRDKI
-300 LSEIAIEEDQTR
+300 IAEIAAEPDISKKN
-312 RDRLEEVLD
+312 RLEEVLD
-321 IYERYDKTCNSM
+321 VYERYDKTCNSM
-333 SVRGVLWRLMT
+333 SVRGVLWRLIN
-344 LQGEGIFSHNID
+344 LQNEGIFSHNIE

-398 LYRNNIK
+398 LYRNNAK
-405 VDYFPPFIIITD
+405 VDYFPPFVIITD
-417 EAHNFAPKGFDTPSK
+417 EVHNFAPKGFDTPSK

-475 VRASDIDTIREET
+475 VRASDIDTIKEET
-488 DLSSDETKRLP
+488 DLSTDETKRLP

-537 LTAHDNEVYE
+537 LEGHENEEFE
-547 KFFLDIKDLLPI
+547 KFFIDIKDLLPI
-559 DTSNLNGA
+559 DASNLSVV
-567 LMNYNKKSGDNLS
+567 LMNYNKKSGENLS
-580 YDEFKNN
+580 YDDLKNK
-587 LDKLCEIE
+587 LDELCQRDF
-595 LIEKETNFLTEM
+595 IEKEDNFLTVM
-607 YKIIY
+607 YKI
-612 PMMNLK
+612 K
-618 II
+618 

>member
-13 YIGSKDKNFRNNEFL
+13 YIGSKEKNFRNNEFL

-37 IIGEVVDSQTFN
+37 IIGEVVDSKTFN

-58 DFVDSDV
+58 DFIDSDV

-94 PPLTGSDLRAPVFD
+94 PPLTGSDLRAPEFN
-108 EIKNLLIDTLPKES
+108 EIKNLLIDTKPNNS

-137 MDDVYK
+137 MDDIYK
-143 DLFSTFQNKEF
+143 NLFSTFENNEYL
-154 IKQRELPYLFDY
+154 KQRELPYLFDY

-214 TNNSEI
+214 SNNSEI
-220 SNKDYTDKFK
+220 SDKNYSDKFK
-230 CLEIGIHTGIKFQ
+230 CLEIGLHTGIKFQ

-261 DSMNNVIDVI
+261 DSMKNVIDVM
-271 LSKGASFESFKNKLD
+271 LAKGSSYESFKNKLD
-286 LLLEGQEIGSRDKI
+286 MLLEGQEIGSRDKI
-300 LSEIAIEEDQTR
+300 IAEIAAEPDINKKN
-312 RDRLEEVLD
+312 RLEEVLD
-321 IYERYDKTCNSM
+321 VYERYDKTCNSM
-333 SVRGVLWRLMT
+333 SVRGVLWRLIN
-344 LQGEGIFSHNID
+344 LQNEGIFSHNID

-398 LYRNNIK
+398 LYRNNAK
-405 VDYFPPFIIITD
+405 VDYFPPFVIITD
-417 EAHNFAPKGFDTPSK
+417 EAHNFAPKGFDTSSK

-475 VRASDIDTIREET
+475 VRASDIDTIKEET

-537 LTAHDNEVYE
+537 LEGHENEEYE
-547 KFFLDIKDLLPI
+547 KFFIDIKDLLPI
-559 DTSNLNGA
+559 DTSNLSQV
-567 LMNYNKKSGDNLS
+567 LMNYNKKSGGNLS
-580 YDEFKNN
+580 YDDLKNK
-587 LDKLCEIE
+587 LDELCQRDF
-595 LIEKETNFLTEM
+595 IEKEDNFLTEM
-607 YKIIY
+607 YKI
-612 PMMNLK
+612 K
-618 II
+618 

>member
-1 MKVLGV
+1 MWK
-7 TTTREV
+7 
-13 YIGSKDKNFRNNEFL
+13 S
-28 IVEDPVQGD
+28 
-37 IIGEVVDSQTFN
+37 FN

-58 DFVDSDV
+58 DFIDSDV

-94 PPLTGSDLRAPVFD
+94 PPLTGSDLRAPEFN
-108 EIKNLLIDTLPKES
+108 EIKNLLIDTKPNNS
-122 LILGSIKNTDNIAEG
+122 LILGSIKNTDNIAES
-137 MDDVYK
+137 MDDIYK
-143 DLFSTFQNKEF
+143 NLFSTFENNEYL
-154 IKQRELPYLFDY
+154 KQRELPYLFDY

-214 TNNSEI
+214 SNNSEI
-220 SNKDYTDKFK
+220 SDKNYSDKFK
-230 CLEIGIHTGIKFQ
+230 CLEIGLHTGIKFQ

-261 DSMNNVIDVI
+261 DSMKNVIDVM
-271 LSKGASFESFKNKLD
+271 LAKGSSYESFKNKLD
-286 LLLEGQEIGSRDKI
+286 MLLEGQEIGSRDKI
-300 LSEIAIEEDQTR
+300 IAEIAAEPDTSKKN
-312 RDRLEEVLD
+312 RLEEVLD
-321 IYERYDKTCNSM
+321 VYERYDKTCNSM
-333 SVRGVLWRLMT
+333 SVRGVLWRLIN
-344 LQGEGIFSHNID
+344 LQNEGIFSHNID

-398 LYRNNIK
+398 LYRNNAK
-405 VDYFPPFIIITD
+405 VDYFPPFVIITD

-475 VRASDIDTIREET
+475 VRASDIDTIKEET

-514 RTSFVRIRAANTVS
+514 RTSFVRIRAANTLS

-537 LTAHDNEVYE
+537 LEGHENEEYE
-547 KFFLDIKDLLPI
+547 KFFMDIKDLLPI
-559 DTSNLNGA
+559 DASNLSVV
-567 LMNYNKKSGDNLS
+567 LMNYNKKSGENLS
-580 YDEFKNN
+580 YDDLKNK
-587 LDKLCEIE
+587 LDELCQRDF
-595 LIEKETNFLTEM
+595 IEKEDNFLTEM
-607 YKIIY
+607 YKI
-612 PMMNLK
+612 K
-618 II
+618 

>member
-13 YIGSKDKNFRNNEFL
+13 YIGSKEKNFRNNEFL

-37 IIGEVVDSQTFN
+37 IIGEVVDSKTFN

-58 DFVDSDV
+58 DFIDSDV

-94 PPLTGSDLRAPVFD
+94 PPLTGSDLRAPEFY
-108 EIKNLLIDTLPKES
+108 EIKNLLIDTKPNNS

-137 MDDVYK
+137 MDDIYK
-143 DLFSTFQNKEF
+143 NLFSTFENNEYL
-154 IKQRELPYLFDY
+154 KQRELPYLFDY

-214 TNNSEI
+214 SNNSEI
-220 SNKDYTDKFK
+220 SDKNYTDKFK
-230 CLEIGIHTGIKFQ
+230 CLEIGLHTGIKFQ

-261 DSMNNVIDVI
+261 DSMKNVIDVM
-271 LSKGASFESFKNKLD
+271 LAKGSSFESFKNKLD
-286 LLLEGQEIGSRDKI
+286 MLLEGQEIGSRDKI
-300 LSEIAIEEDQTR
+300 IAEIAAEPDINKKNR
-312 RDRLEEVLD
+312 IEEVLD
-321 IYERYDKTCNSM
+321 VYERYDKTCNSM
-333 SVRGVLWRLMT
+333 SVRGVLWRLIN
-344 LQGEGIFSHNID
+344 LQNEGIFSHNID

-398 LYRNNIK
+398 LYRNNAK
-405 VDYFPPFIIITD
+405 VDYFPPFVIITD

-475 VRASDIDTIREET
+475 VRASDIDTIKEET
-488 DLSSDETKRLP
+488 DLSIDETKRLP

-537 LTAHDNEVYE
+537 LEGHENEEFE
-547 KFFLDIKDLLPI
+547 KFFIDIKDLLPI
-559 DTSNLNGA
+559 DASNLNTV
-567 LMNYNKKSGDNLS
+567 LLNYNKKSGENLS
-580 YDEFKNN
+580 YDDLKNK
-587 LDKLCEIE
+587 LDELCQRDF
-595 LIEKETNFLTEM
+595 IEKEDNFLTVM
-607 YKIIY
+607 YKI
-612 PMMNLK
+612 K
-618 II
+618 

>member
-13 YIGSKDKNFRNNEFL
+13 YIGSKEKNFRNNEFL

-37 IIGEVVDSQTFN
+37 IIGEVVDSKTFN

-58 DFVDSDV
+58 DFIDSDV

-94 PPLTGSDLRAPVFD
+94 PPLTGSDLRAPDFN
-108 EIKNLLIDTLPKES
+108 EIKNLLIETKPNNS

-137 MDDVYK
+137 MDDIYK
-143 DLFSTFQNKEF
+143 NLFSTFENNEYL
-154 IKQRELPYLFDY
+154 KQRELPYLFDY

-214 TNNSEI
+214 SNNSEI
-220 SNKDYTDKFK
+220 SDKNYSDKFK
-230 CLEIGIHTGIKFQ
+230 CLEIGMQTGIKFQ

-261 DSMNNVIDVI
+261 DSMKNVIDVM
-271 LSKGASFESFKNKLD
+271 LAKGSSFESFKNKLD
-286 LLLEGQEIGSRDKI
+286 MLLEGQEIGSRDKI
-300 LSEIAIEEDQTR
+300 IAEIAAEPDINKKN
-312 RDRLEEVLD
+312 RLEDVLD

-333 SVRGVLWRLMT
+333 SVRGVLWRLIN
-344 LQGEGIFSHNID
+344 LQNEGIFSHNID

-398 LYRNNIK
+398 LYRNNAK
-405 VDYFPPFIIITD
+405 VEYFPPFVIITD

-475 VRASDIDTIREET
+475 VRASDIDTIKEET

-537 LTAHDNEVYE
+537 LEGHENEEFE
-547 KFFLDIKDLLPI
+547 KFFMDIKDLLPI
-559 DTSNLNGA
+559 DASNLNTV
-567 LMNYNKKSGDNLS
+567 LINYNKKSGENLS
-580 YDEFKNN
+580 YDDLKNK
-587 LDKLCEIE
+587 LDELCQRDF
-595 LIEKETNFLTEM
+595 IEKEDNFLTVM
-607 YKIIY
+607 YKI
-612 PMMNLK
+612 K
-618 II
+618 

>member
-13 YIGSKDKNFRNNEFL
+13 YIGSKEKNFRNNEFL

-37 IIGEVVDSQTFN
+37 IIGEVVDSKTFN

-58 DFVDSDV
+58 DFIDSDV
-65 LSSLGS
+65 LYSLGS

-94 PPLTGSDLRAPVFD
+94 PPLTGSDLRAPDFN
-108 EIKNLLIDTLPKES
+108 EIKNLLIETKPNNS

-137 MDDVYK
+137 MDDIYK
-143 DLFSTFQNKEF
+143 NLFSTFENNEYL
-154 IKQRELPYLFDY
+154 KQRELPYLFDY

-214 TNNSEI
+214 SNNSEI
-220 SNKDYTDKFK
+220 SDKNYTDKFK
-230 CLEIGIHTGIKFQ
+230 CLEIGLHTGIKFQ

-253 LNAASPLT
+253 LNAASALT
-261 DSMNNVIDVI
+261 DSMKNVIDVM
-271 LSKGASFESFKNKLD
+271 LAKGSSFESFKNKLD
-286 LLLEGQEIGSRDKI
+286 MLLEGQEIGSRDKI
-300 LSEIAIEEDQTR
+300 IAEIAAEPDINKKN
-312 RDRLEEVLD
+312 RLEEVLD
-321 IYERYDKTCNSM
+321 VYERYDKTCNSM
-333 SVRGVLWRLMT
+333 SVRGVLWRLIN
-344 LQGEGIFSHNID
+344 LQNEGIFSHNID

-398 LYRNNIK
+398 LYRNNAK
-405 VDYFPPFIIITD
+405 VEYFPPFVIITD

-475 VRASDIDTIREET
+475 VRASDIDTIKEET
-488 DLSSDETKRLP
+488 DLSIDETKRLP

-537 LTAHDNEVYE
+537 LEGHENEEFE
-547 KFFLDIKDLLPI
+547 KFFIDIKDLLPI
-559 DTSNLNGA
+559 DASNLNTV
-567 LMNYNKKSGDNLS
+567 LINYNKKSGENLS
-580 YDEFKNN
+580 YDDLKNK
-587 LDKLCEIE
+587 LDELCQRDF
-595 LIEKETNFLTEM
+595 IEKEDNFLTVM
-607 YKIIY
+607 YKI
-612 PMMNLK
+612 K
-618 II
+618 

>member
-1 MKVLGV
+1 MKVLGI

-13 YIGSKDKNFRNNEFL
+13 YIGSKEKNFRNNEFL

-37 IIGEVVDSQTFN
+37 IIGEVVDSKTFN

-58 DFVDSDV
+58 DFIDSDV

-94 PPLTGSDLRAPVFD
+94 PPLTGSDLRAPEFN
-108 EIKNLLIDTLPKES
+108 EIKNLLIDTKPNNS

-137 MDDVYK
+137 MDDIYK
-143 DLFSTFQNKEF
+143 NLFTTFENNEYL
-154 IKQRELPYLFDY
+154 KQRELPYLFDY

-214 TNNSEI
+214 SNNSEI
-220 SNKDYTDKFK
+220 SDKNYSDKFK
-230 CLEIGIHTGIKFQ
+230 CLEIGLHTGIKFQ

-261 DSMNNVIDVI
+261 DSMKNVIDVM
-271 LSKGASFESFKNKLD
+271 LAKGSSYESFKNKLD
-286 LLLEGQEIGSRDKI
+286 MLLEGQEIGSRDKI
-300 LSEIAIEEDQTR
+300 IAEIAAEPDISKKN
-312 RDRLEEVLD
+312 RLEEVLD
-321 IYERYDKTCNSM
+321 VYERYDKTCNSM
-333 SVRGVLWRLMT
+333 SVRGVLWRLIN
-344 LQGEGIFSHNID
+344 LQNEGIFSHNID
-356 ELLDLLKRRK
+356 GLLDLLKRRK

-398 LYRNNIK
+398 LYRNNAK
-405 VDYFPPFIIITD
+405 VDYFPPFVIITD

-475 VRASDIDTIREET
+475 VRASDIDTIKEET

-514 RTSFVRIRAANTVS
+514 RTSFVRIRASNTVS

-537 LTAHDNEVYE
+537 LEGHENEEYE
-547 KFFLDIKDLLPI
+547 KFFMDIKDLLPF
-559 DTSNLNGA
+559 DASNLSVV
-567 LMNYNKKSGDNLS
+567 LMNYNKKSGENLS
-580 YDEFKNN
+580 YDDLKNK
-587 LDKLCEIE
+587 LDELCQRDF
-595 LIEKETNFLTEM
+595 IEKEDNFLTEM
-607 YKIIY
+607 YKI
-612 PMMNLK
+612 K
-618 II
+618 